1 MSLELT
7 IDSSMVGLVIGRG
20 GTKIKSIQNDSGAII
35 KILDGD
41 LVDTHKVVVIGTDDA
56 QKLASDLIEKI
67 TGKILQSVK
76 CAAPQPPPR
85 RRQRPTKDR
94 RNQRPSSPP
103 EQISFNQDVWDEICK
118 ENDEKERLLMESL
131 PPIKKDFYVE
141 HKEVK
146 AMSVEQVQSFR
157 LEKNNIVAE
166 YVEGAEHLQQ
176 IPKPVITFEH
186 AFQLYPEIMA
196 VVRKQKFTTPSPIQ
210 CQAWPIIMSGH
221 DLIAI
226 AQTGTGK
233 TLAYILPALIH
244 LLRQPTPRKE
254 RIGPS
259 VAILGPTRELVLQIE
274 EEINKYIFDGICV
287 MSLYGGVSVE
297 HQIHGIENEKPD
309 IIVATPGRLKELV
322 CLAALKLDHVSYLV
336 LDEADRML
344 DMGFK
349 CQIEIALG
357 SIRPDKQT
365 ILTSATWPLT
375 VQKLAT
381 SFTKNPM
388 HITVGSI
395 DLTTVNTVEQKVIVL
410 KERQKGPWIES
421 FIEKISKNEK
431 VIIFM
436 RTKAGVDKLYEK
448 FKNKNINCR

>member
-7 IDSSMVGLVIGRG
+7 IDSAMVGLVIGRG
-20 GTKIKSIQNDSGAII
+20 GTKIKNIQNDSGAII

-41 LVDTHKVVVIGTDDA
+41 LPATHKIVIMGTDNA
-56 QKLASDLIEKI
+56 QKLANDLVEKI
-67 TGKILQSVK
+67 TGKILRSVR

-85 RRQRPTKDR
+85 RRQRPNREHR
-94 RNQRPSSPP
+94 RSPSPP
-103 EQISFNQDVWDEICK
+103 ERIAFNQELWDQIGK
-118 ENDEKERLLMESL
+118 ENEERDSLLRESL
-131 PPIKKDFYVE
+131 PPIRKNFYVE

-146 AMSVEQVQSFR
+146 AMSLERVQAFR
-157 LEKNNIVAE
+157 LERNNIV
-166 YVEGAEHLQQ
+166 VEHAQGTEHLQE
-176 IPKPVITFEH
+176 IPKPVMTFEH
-186 AFQLYPEIMA
+186 AFQLYPEIMT
-196 VVRKQKFTTPSPIQ
+196 VIRKQKFTTPSPIQ
-210 CQAWPIIMSGH
+210 CQAWPIIMSGY

-259 VAILGPTRELVLQIE
+259 VTILGPTRELVLQIE
-274 EEINKYIFDGICV
+274 EEINKYIFDGVRV

-297 HQIHGIENEKPD
+297 HQIDCIVNDKPD

-322 CLAALKLDHVSYLV
+322 GLSAAKLDHVSYLV

-349 CQIEIALG
+349 NQIEMALS
-357 SIRPDKQT
+357 SIRYDRQT

-381 SFTKNPM
+381 CLTTNPM
-388 HITVGSI
+388 QITVGST
-395 DLTTVNTVEQKVIVL
+395 DLTTVQTVEQKVIIL
-410 KERQKGPWIES
+410 KERQKGPWLES

-436 RTKAGVDKLYEK
+436 RTKMAVDKLYEK
-448 FKNKNINCR
+448 LKNKNINCR

>member
-20 GTKIKSIQNDSGAII
+20 GSKIQSIQNDSGAIV
-35 KILDGD
+35 KINDGD
-41 LVDTHKVVVIGTDDA
+41 MVDTHKVLIIGTDEA
-56 QKLASDLIEKI
+56 QKLASYMVQKI
-67 TGKILQSVK
+67 AGKILKSVK
-76 CAAPQPPPR
+76 CAVPQPPPR
-85 RRQRPTKDR
+85 RRQRPNRDR
-94 RNQRPSSPP
+94 HNQRSPSPP
-103 EQISFNQDVWDEICK
+103 EQIPFNQEVWDQICK
-118 ENDEKERLLMESL
+118 ENDEKDRLLMESL

-141 HKEVK
+141 HQEVK
-146 AMSVEQVQSFR
+146 AMSVEQVQAFR
-157 LEKNNIVAE
+157 LEKNNIVVE
-166 YVEGAEHLQQ
+166 YAEGAEHLQQ

-186 AFQLYPEIMA
+186 AFKLYPEIMA
-196 VVRKQKFTTPSPIQ
+196 VIRKQKFTTPSPIQ

-221 DLIAI
+221 DLVAI

-259 VAILGPTRELVLQIE
+259 VLILGPTRELVLQIE

-287 MSLYGGVSVE
+287 MSLYGGVSME
-297 HQIHGIENEKPD
+297 QQMDDIENKKPD
-309 IIVATPGRLKELV
+309 IIVATPGRLKELIGI
-322 CLAALKLDHVSYLV
+322 AAVKLDHVSYLV
-336 LDEADRML
+336 FDEADRML

-349 CQIEIALG
+349 NQIEIALRP
-357 SIRPDKQT
+357 IRPDKQT

-375 VQKLAT
+375 VRELAT
-381 SFTKNPM
+381 YFTKNPM
-388 HITVGSI
+388 HITVGSL

-410 KERQKGPWIES
+410 KEHQKEPWIQS
-421 FIEKISKNEK
+421 FIENISKNEK

-448 FKNKNINCR
+448 FRNQNINCR